1 MSAQPSAG
9 LSCQMPDNLFGKR
22 TAFAVLLLTA
32 LVTPTLFLFALR
44 AVEGNRNNV
53 ADWLPANFEETRQL
67 EWFRRHFVSDQ
78 FVLISWEGCRL
89 GDDPSGALDDRRIE
103 RLARALKSARL
114 KPADGS
120 PEFLCF
126 KSVTTAR
133 AVLHELTRP
142 PTELSYEHAVKRLQ
156 GALIGPDGHQTC
168 VLATLADESV
178 GRMREVLGRPLERPL
193 RLRAERTSPLFLAL
207 AEGGVNEHEVRL
219 GGPPIDNVAIDEE
232 GERTLARLA
241 LLSGAFGIGLAWWS
255 LRSVRMTAT
264 VFACGLLSAAASLAL
279 VPLTGNSMDAILM
292 SMPALVYVL
301 AVSGA
306 IHFINYYRQAVLEVG
321 LQSAAEA
328 ALRHAWKPALFCSV
342 TTAIGLVSL
351 CTSDITPISKFG
363 AYSALGVLGM
373 LLVLFGVLPATLKCW
388 PWTPPGLSEVVHEHS
403 SHVEFRGKSELIWG
417 SFSDVVRRHYALVLA
432 GCATVV
438 VGLCFGLPKVRTS
451 VDLLK
456 LFHKDAR
463 LLQDY
468 AWFED
473 HLGRLVP
480 LELVVRFP
488 RAVQQESASAAT
500 PPERLV
506 ERLSF
511 LERFELVGRV
521 QQALDARLGAAGEDL
536 IGVSMSA
543 LTFAPEVDTTVAG
556 FGQTTRRYV
565 VSEEMAEHRQEL
577 EQSGYLRID
586 PQTGEELWRVSIRVA
601 AFHDVDHGE
610 LVGRL
615 RSSVEP
621 VIAAARSSVDA
632 LRTLAELRGKLPVG
646 AKVVVW
652 CNNEKGRRAE
662 DLANMLASKRIH
674 VERFEKSFDQL
685 VEKEFQALASYDGV
699 IVPDD
704 FTEEQNQRLQREGV
718 PVVATL
724 GSLLDEASPHRVLLD
739 VVYTGIVPIVYK
751 AQRALLESLIQ
762 STWWSFTTITPLMMF
777 VCRSVLAGAVVMLPN
792 ALPVLV
798 VFGGMGW
805 LGIPVDIG
813 SMMAASIALGVAVD
827 DTIHFLAWYR
837 EDVQRLGDRHA
848 AVKAAYLRSAT
859 PTLQAALVNGLGLA
873 VFATSSFTPTQRFG
887 WLMLVILLAGVVA
900 ELVML
905 PALLYSPLGRVFRA
919 PQPTAPPTPF
929 VPQPKFA
936 QVRREK
942 HGLRSE
948 GSSA

>member
-1 MSAQPSAG
+1 
-9 LSCQMPDNLFGKR
+9 
-22 TAFAVLLLTA
+22 
-32 LVTPTLFLFALR
+32 
-44 AVEGNRNNV
+44 
-53 ADWLPANFEETRQL
+53 
-67 EWFRRHFVSDQ
+67 
-78 FVLISWEGCRL
+78 
-89 GDDPSGALDDRRIE
+89 
-103 RLARALKSARL
+103 
-114 KPADGS
+114 
-120 PEFLCF
+120 
-126 KSVTTAR
+126 
-133 AVLHELTRP
+133 
-142 PTELSYEHAVKRLQ
+142 
-156 GALIGPDGHQTC
+156 
-168 VLATLADESV
+168 
-178 GRMREVLGRPLERPL
+178 
-193 RLRAERTSPLFLAL
+193 
-207 AEGGVNEHEVRL
+207 
-219 GGPPIDNVAIDEE
+219 
-232 GERTLARLA
+232 
-241 LLSGAFGIGLAWWS
+241 
-255 LRSVRMTAT
+255 
-264 VFACGLLSAAASLAL
+264 
-279 VPLTGNSMDAILM
+279 
-292 SMPALVYVL
+292 
-301 AVSGA
+301 
-306 IHFINYYRQAVLEVG
+306 
-321 LQSAAEA
+321 
-328 ALRHAWKPALFCSV
+328 
-342 TTAIGLVSL
+342 
-351 CTSDITPISKFG
+351 
-363 AYSALGVLGM
+363 
-373 LLVLFGVLPATLKCW
+373 
-388 PWTPPGLSEVVHEHS
+388 
-403 SHVEFRGKSELIWG
+403 
-417 SFSDVVRRHYALVLA
+417 
-432 GCATVV
+432 
-438 VGLCFGLPKVRTS
+438 
-451 VDLLK
+451 
-456 LFHKDAR
+456 
-463 LLQDY
+463 
-468 AWFED
+468 
-473 HLGRLVP
+473 
-480 LELVVRFP
+480 
-488 RAVQQESASAAT
+488 
-500 PPERLV
+500 
-506 ERLSF
+506 
-511 LERFELVGRV
+511 
-521 QQALDARLGAAGEDL
+521 
-536 IGVSMSA
+536 
-543 LTFAPEVDTTVAG
+543 
-556 FGQTTRRYV
+556 
-565 VSEEMAEHRQEL
+565 
-577 EQSGYLRID
+577 
-586 PQTGEELWRVSIRVA
+586 
-601 AFHDVDHGE
+601 
-610 LVGRL
+610 
-615 RSSVEP
+615 
-621 VIAAARSSVDA
+621 
-632 LRTLAELRGKLPVG
+632 
-646 AKVVVW
+646 VVVW